1 MILVD
6 IPMPENC
13 INCPCSYWIISGDY
27 QGNWMCNA
35 MEFKAG
41 RSGDYPKN
49 ISDFFVT
56 LEDHRPENC
65 PIRMEVIK

>member
-13 INCPCSYWIISGDY
+13 LNCPCSYWIITGEY

-35 MEFKAG
+35 REFKAT
-41 RSGDYPKN
+41 RA
-49 ISDFFVT
+49 
-56 LEDHRPENC
+56 
-65 PIRMEVIK
+65 